1 MRTFP
6 ILVDLGYMLSAATGV
21 LLAGRVLGLPP
32 ILSYMVAGLL
42 LGPVSGLLGPQ
53 ESVALFSELGIALLL
68 FLVGLE
74 LSLARIRD
82 VGATA
87 LSVGLV
93 QVTVTTVAAAALATL
108 IGFARADAL
117 VLGLALAFSSTV
129 VVVKLLERSGG
140 TGSDLGRTTIG
151 ILLVQDVVV
160 VVALTAI
167 SGVGGGE
174 SGLKS
179 LVHGL
184 TIATAGMAALAT
196 AAAGG
201 ALWLLPRLLGWIAA
215 SAETLLVVSLT
226 WCFAFILGAERFAI
240 SIELGAFISGLAL
253 AQLPYADE
261 LIRRVHP
268 LANFFLA
275 VFFVALG
282 AGIDPD
288 VARTL
293 WPQAIVLS
301 AFVLIAKPALVFG
314 LLLWRKYNG
323 QTAFL
328 AGLTL
333 GQVSEFGFLL
343 VAVALASGVAGSA
356 ELASLIGLVGIL
368 TIGLSATLVPRGPA
382 IYRWLTRL
390 VMRSGLG
397 KPRLVPPLAPG
408 SHSEQLLPPVEG
420 HVVVVGMN
428 TLGRTLVRRL
438 CERGEQVVAVDSDPL
453 KLAGLPARTVFGN
466 ADSVVVLRRA
476 GIERARLVVA
486 APQIEDVNALIAHR
500 CHLMRVPV
508 SVHAFDPSMVDELLE
523 IGADHLMVPKL
534 DGVPLVERE
543 LRRLGVMG

>member
-1 MRTFP
+1 MHTFP
-6 ILVDLGYMLSAATGV
+6 ILVDLGYVLSAAVGV

-42 LGPVSGLLGPQ
+42 LGPVGGLLGPQ
-53 ESVALFSELGIALLL
+53 DSVALFAELGIALLL

-87 LSVGLV
+87 LSVGLI
-93 QVTVTTVAAAALATL
+93 QVSVTTIAAAALSTL
-108 IGFARADAL
+108 LGFARADAL

-129 VVVKLLERSGG
+129 VVVKLLERSG
-140 TGSDLGRTTIG
+140 TGSELRQTTIG

-167 SGVGGGE
+167 SGLGGGE
-174 SGLKS
+174 SGLRS
-179 LVHGL
+179 LVGGI
-184 TIATAGMAALAT
+184 TVASAGMAALAMV
-196 AAAGG
+196 AVGG
-201 ALWLLPRLLGWIAA
+201 ARWLLPRLLGWIAA

-226 WCFAFILGAERFAI
+226 WCFAFVLGAERLGI

-268 LANFFLA
+268 LVEFFLA

-282 AGIDPD
+282 AGINPD
-288 VARTL
+288 VALTL
-293 WPQAIVLS
+293 WPQAVVLS
-301 AFVLIAKPALVFG
+301 AFVLIAKPALVFV

-323 QTAFL
+323 HTAFL
-328 AGLTL
+328 AGITL
-333 GQVSEFGFLL
+333 GQVSEFGILL

-356 ELASLIGLVGIL
+356 EVASLIGLVGIL
-368 TIGLSATLVPRGPA
+368 TIGLSATLMPRGSA
-382 IYRWLTRL
+382 VYHWLARL
-390 VMRSGLG
+390 VTRSGLG
-397 KPRLVPPLAPG
+397 KQRPVPPLAPG
-408 SHSEQLLPPVEG
+408 SHSEELLPSVEG

-428 TLGRTLVRRL
+428 TLGRTLVHRL

-466 ADSVVVLRRA
+466 ADSVAVLRHA
-476 GIERARLVVA
+476 GVERARLVVA
-486 APQIEDVNALIAHR
+486 APQIEEANALIAYR

-508 SVHAFDPSMVDELLE
+508 SVHAFDPSMMDELLE

-543 LRRLGVMG
+543 LRRLGVMD